1 MKKWFKA
8 ALFIGMAV
16 CMFWHSENEAMA
28 VGSMAIP
35 GVETETTVE
44 VPEFA
49 RFTPRTVVA
58 ENEDEMILAVHQ
70 ALADQAPSVTV
81 VFGDRMMDIP
91 GIFQRLLDEQITGY
105 SQGNVA
111 KWNCTYSNN
120 YVTFTFA
127 YQTTVEQEL
136 ILDSVV
142 QNFCIV
148 TEGMTDYQ
156 KILYV
161 HNEICKIATYDYRTS
176 WGRDNN
182 RSAFDI
188 LTEGK
193 AVCSGYSLLFQRVM
207 EGLGI
212 ECRYVM
218 GYDEEGARHAWN
230 IVFMDGAWYHMDVTY
245 DDPDSGIMY
254 WYFLVGS
261 NQVAYPIPGYTVSP
275 IGYFESL
282 NCN

>member
-1 MKKWFKA
+1 MKKWFKVVLLA
-8 ALFIGMAV
+8 CVAI
-16 CMFWHSENEAMA
+16 CMLWHNGNEAMA
-28 VGSMAIP
+28 AESMA
-35 GVETETTVE
+35 VSSVQTETTVE
-44 VPEFA
+44 ISEFA
-49 RFTPRTVVA
+49 RFTPRTVVV
-58 ENEDEMILAVHQ
+58 ESEDEMILAVRR
-70 ALADQAPSVTV
+70 ALAEQAPSVTV
-81 VFGDRMMDIP
+81 IFSDLSMDIP
-91 GIFQRLLDEQITGY
+91 GIFRVLMGEQITGY
-105 SQGNVA
+105 GQGNVV
-111 KWNCTYSNN
+111 KWNCTYSNY
-120 YVTFTFA
+120 YVTIDFT
-127 YQTTVEQEL
+127 YHTTVEQEL

-142 QNFCIV
+142 ENFRIV

-161 HNEICKIATYDYRTS
+161 HDEICNIATYDYRTS

-188 LTEGK
+188 LAEGK

-230 IVFMDGAWYHMDVTY
+230 LVFIDGAWYHMDVTY

-261 NQVAYPIPGYTVSP
+261 KQVAYPVPGYVVSEV
-275 IGYFESL
+275 GYLESL
-282 NCN
+282 SSN

>member
-8 ALFIGMAV
+8 ALLIGMAV
-16 CMFWHSENEAMA
+16 CMVWCNKKDVLAAEGAA
-28 VGSMAIP
+28 VSGT
-35 GVETETTVE
+35 GTETVA

-49 RFTPRTVVA
+49 RFAPRTVLA
-58 ENEDEMILAVHQ
+58 ESEAQIIQAVHQ
-70 ALADQAPSVTV
+70 AVAEQAPSVTV
-81 VFGDRMMDIP
+81 VFGDGVVNIP
-91 GIFQRLLDEQITGY
+91 GIFQALLDEQITGY
-105 SQGNVA
+105 GQGNVA

-120 YVTFTFA
+120 FATFTFI
-127 YQTTVEQEL
+127 YHTTVEQEL
-136 ILDSVV
+136 ILDAVV
-142 QNFCIV
+142 QNFRIV

-161 HNEICKIATYDYRTS
+161 HNEICKIGTYDYRTS

-188 LTEGK
+188 LAEGK

-230 IVFMDGAWYHMDVTY
+230 LVCMDGAWYHMDVTY

-261 NQVAYPIPGYTVSP
+261 NQVAYPVPGYAVSQT
-275 IGYFESL
+275 GYLEGL
-282 NCN
+282 N